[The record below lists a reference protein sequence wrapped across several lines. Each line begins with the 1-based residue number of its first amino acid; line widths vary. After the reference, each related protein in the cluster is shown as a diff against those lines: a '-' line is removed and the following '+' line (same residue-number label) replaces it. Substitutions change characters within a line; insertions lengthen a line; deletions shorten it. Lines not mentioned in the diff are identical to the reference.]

1 MVGFEQVMYNFNE
14 GDGTQSVAIVK
25 QPPTETELEIAVE
38 LLMASSTA
46 TPGLVVVYHV
56 LSYTAH

>member
-1 MVGFEQVMYNFNE
+1 MLYNFNE

-56 LSYTAH
+56 LSYTVH